1 MMISAVPRGTLQFE
15 GLASCWAT
23 VMLHCC
29 CLQLK
34 FILGYNV
41 PRADKL
47 YEQIH
52 LYIEGIDGFVWQE
65 YVMGVTLLT

>member
-1 MMISAVPRGTLQFE
+1 MPCSTRLTPVSHPLWM
-15 GLASCWAT
+15 
-23 VMLHCC
+23 
-29 CLQLK
+29 QLK
-34 FILGYNV
+34 FLLGYNV